1 METIAP
7 GQAPHSRQGLQRGVR
22 RRSLARAMDLSRAI
36 FGLIVRLG
44 GCLPRRFPM
53 PALDLSR

>member
-22 RRSLARAMDLSRAI
+22 RRSSADLSRAI